1 MSQAVVV
8 ERSRPML
15 DISGVRRNQEERTVI
30 EAARHVPSPHPC
42 RCCQGWLSWR
52 CELVVIIY
60 PSLVILGVLVI
71 YCSFHASYR
80 CVVAVDTVYL
90 KLVVPLVVEL
100 VTEM

>member
-1 MSQAVVV
+1 MVV
-8 ERSRPML
+8 
-15 DISGVRRNQEERTVI
+15 
-30 EAARHVPSPHPC
+30 
-42 RCCQGWLSWR
+42 
-52 CELVVIIY
+52 IY

-90 KLVVPLVVEL
+90 KLVIPLVVEL